1 MAKRVARPVG
11 LQEEAGLPAISY
23 SFIQHIFIEAPL
35 RARHRLDAGAAAG
48 GVGESKTIS
57 SHKRDR

>member
-1 MAKRVARPVG
+1 MG